1 MKRIILIP
9 LLLLT
14 IHLLAESKSTRID
27 KNLTIYTDVMRQ
39 LDINYVDTLNYEDLI
54 KTSIN
59 SMLRQVD
66 PYTIY
71 IPESEDENL
80 RMMTTGKYGGIGSI
94 IMQRDSDVYVSDPY
108 AHMPAAEAGLMAG
121 DKFVRID
128 DMDCHGKTTKEVS
141 DRLRGKPGTT
151 LTIVV
156 ERDSTLITKEV
167 KRREIHLPA
176 VSYATVL
183 QDTVGYIL
191 FSEFT
196 TNSAQEFLMTLDK
209 MVQERGIKRLIIDL
223 RGNGGGVIDEAI
235 QIVSYFVPKG
245 TEVVSTKGKVER
257 TCRSYT
263 TQTSPI
269 FPDMPLVVLVDNQ
282 SASAS
287 EIVSG
292 ALQDLNRATII
303 GQRTFGKGLVQNIR
317 PIAYGGHLKVT
328 TAKYYLPSGRC
339 IQAIDYAER
348 QRGHKL
354 HRDTAGGILP
364 DVVLT
369 DSQKLDITYNLYRDQ
384 MFFDYATYYRRH
396 HESIAPADTF
406 TLSDQDIED
415 FCLFLDKKG
424 FTYET
429 ETGRYLG
436 ELIEM
441 AQQEDLDSTLL
452 AELEAFKPRLTVDYR
467 AAIQRNRTE
476 VEKLL
481 GGEIVKRYY
490 YHQGYYAYMIRFD
503 EEVERALGAFDQLKG
518 ESEKS
523 ER

>member
-1 MKRIILIP
+1 MKK
-9 LLLLT
+9 LLLLPA
-14 IHLLAESKSTRID
+14 LLLALSIMAESKTTRID

-39 LDINYVDTLNYEDLI
+39 LDINYVDTLNYDELI

-59 SMLRQVD
+59 AMLRQVD

-71 IPESEDENL
+71 IPESEDDDL
-80 RMMTTGKYGGIGSI
+80 RMMTTGKYGGIGAI

-108 AHMPAAEAGLMAG
+108 EHMPAAESGLMAG
-121 DKFVRID
+121 DRFVKVD
-128 DMDCHGKTTKEVS
+128 DLECHGKTTKEVS

-151 LTIVV
+151 LTITV
-156 ERDSTLITKEV
+156 ERDSALITKEI

-176 VSYATVL
+176 VSYATTL
-183 QDTVGYIL
+183 NDTVGYIL

-196 TNSAQEFLMTLDK
+196 TNSAQDFLSALDK
-209 MVQERGIKRLIIDL
+209 MVQNDGIKRLVIDL

-235 QIVSYFVPKG
+235 QIVSFFVPKG

-263 TQTSPI
+263 TQTTPI
-269 FPDMPLVVLVDNQ
+269 FPDMPLVVLVDDQ

-287 EIVSG
+287 EIVAG
-292 ALQDLNRATII
+292 ALQDLNRATIV

-348 QRGHKL
+348 QKGHKL
-354 HRDTAGGILP
+354 QRDTAGGILP
-364 DVVLT
+364 DLVLT

-384 MFFDYATYYRRH
+384 LFFDYATRYRRQH
-396 HESIAPADTF
+396 DTIAPATHFALTDEA
-406 TLSDQDIED
+406 IED
-415 FCLFLDKKG
+415 FCLFLDEKK

-467 AAIQRNRTE
+467 AAIQRNCKE
-476 VEKLL
+476 VERLL

-490 YHQGYYAYMIRFD
+490 YHQGYYAYMIRYD
-503 EEVERALGAFDQLKG
+503 EEIERALSAF
-518 ESEKS
+518 
-523 ER
+523 

>member
-1 MKRIILIP
+1 MKK
-9 LLLLT
+9 LLLLPA
-14 IHLLAESKSTRID
+14 LLLALSLMAESKTTRID

-39 LDINYVDTLNYEDLI
+39 LDINYVDTLNYDELI

-59 SMLRQVD
+59 AMLRQVD

-71 IPESEDENL
+71 IPESEDDDL
-80 RMMTTGKYGGIGSI
+80 RMMTTGKYGGIGAI

-108 AHMPAAEAGLMAG
+108 EHMPAAESGLMAG
-121 DKFVRID
+121 DRFVKVD
-128 DMDCHGKTTKEVS
+128 DLECHGKTTKEVS

-151 LTIVV
+151 LTITV
-156 ERDSTLITKEV
+156 ERDSTLITKEI

-176 VSYATVL
+176 VSYATTL
-183 QDTVGYIL
+183 NDTVGYIL

-196 TNSAQEFLMTLDK
+196 TNSAQDFLLALDK
-209 MVQERGIKRLIIDL
+209 MVQNDGIKRLVIDL

-235 QIVSYFVPKG
+235 QIVSFFVPKG

-263 TQTSPI
+263 TQTTPI
-269 FPDMPLVVLVDNQ
+269 FPDMPLVVLVDDQ

-287 EIVSG
+287 EIVAG
-292 ALQDLNRATII
+292 ALQDLNRATIV

-348 QRGHKL
+348 QKGHKL
-354 HRDTAGGILP
+354 QRDTAGGILP

-384 MFFDYATYYRRH
+384 LFFDYATRYRRQH
-396 HESIAPADTF
+396 DTIAPAAHFALNDEA
-406 TLSDQDIED
+406 IED
-415 FCLFLDKKG
+415 FCLFLDEKK

-441 AQQEDLDSTLL
+441 AQQEDLDTTLL

-467 AAIQRNRTE
+467 AAIQRNRKE
-476 VEKLL
+476 VERLL

-490 YHQGYYAYMIRFD
+490 YHQGYYAYMIRYD
-503 EEVERALGAFDQLKG
+503 EEIERALSAF
-518 ESEKS
+518 
-523 ER
+523 